1 MKSLSETSFTPSIL
15 WRRSDQKVYLTFDDG
30 PDANITPRILDL
42 LDSLGIK
49 ATFFMIGQKVR
60 QNGNI
65 TRRIQ
70 ESGHAIGN
78 HTYDHPSLLGKSRS
92 VIYEQLAKTDAVLED
107 ATGNRPH
114 YFRPPHGRFGVS
126 VLRVLR
132 QTGHRMVLWSRST
145 RDYRKE
151 ITPTC
156 IKQTLTNNAKPGSIL
171 LLHDGHPNSFR
182 TLLALQETLSSLKEG
197 GTVFSSL
204 PDYD

>member
-1 MKSLSETSFTPSIL
+1 M
-15 WRRSDQKVYLTFDDG
+15 
-30 PDANITPRILDL
+30 
-42 LDSLGIK
+42 
-49 ATFFMIGQKVR
+49 R

-65 TRRIQ
+65 ARRIQ

-78 HTYDHPSLLGKSRS
+78 HTYDHPTLLGKSRS
-92 VIYEQLAKTDAVLED
+92 AIYEQLAKTDAVLED
-107 ATGNRPH
+107 TTGNRP
-114 YFRPPHGRFGVS
+114 YDFRPPHGRFGVS
-126 VLRVLR
+126 LLRVLR
-132 QTGHRMVLWSRST
+132 QTGHGMVLWSRST

-151 ITPTC
+151 ITPAC

-204 PDYD
+204 PDHD